1 MSDSRNRGLG
11 TRAAPPPPRPPA
23 GREGHCRAPG
33 HWRRAEGAAPQDGAS
48 WRGMSRLREI
58 APRCLAGLPGADG
71 VSGEP
76 WAIRPSDTPGPMGP
90 VSGQTPSQS
99 TIHLPYLP
107 YGSEGTAGLPMR
119 SQSSAEP
126 PWRRHRVFRHGH
138 EIAGRPAL
146 ISVLP
151 GKGHKTPAAQRPT
164 SPWAKS
170 PPHPS
175 SGPVPRG
182 PRPLWAAPVAR
193 ASPRPATGAARN
205 TRSSR
210 NSSSA
215 RSRRVPHS
223 GS

>member
-23 GREGHCRAPG
+23 GREGHCQAPG
-33 HWRRAEGAAPQDGAS
+33 HWRPAEGAAPQDGAS
-48 WRGMSRLREI
+48 RRRMSRLREI
-58 APRCLAGLPGADG
+58 APRCLAGLRGRTASRTSRGPFGPQIPQG
-71 VSGEP
+71 R
-76 WAIRPSDTPGPMGP
+76 WARSAGRP
-90 VSGQTPSQS
+90 PSQS
-99 TIHLPYLP
+99 TISLP

-146 ISVLP
+146 ISVVP
-151 GKGHKTPAAQRPT
+151 GKGHKISAAQRPT

-170 PPHPS
+170 PPHPPL
-175 SGPVPRG
+175 GPVPRG